1 MLGSLI
7 PTGRR
12 DIMSEEK
19 EPPPPPPLGLFP
31 SCIGRR
37 WVFILF
43 PWARF

>member
-19 EPPPPPPLGLFP
+19 NLLLLLLLSAFFLH
-31 SCIGRR
+31 
-37 WVFILF
+37 V
-43 PWARF
+43 

>member
-19 EPPPPPPLGLFP
+19 EPPPLGLFP